1 MNSTR
6 ISQAWLKA
14 TESCS
19 VSPTHSWLFDV
30 MVMATDWGSVGCE
43 VLFGKKS
50 LV

>member
-6 ISQAWLKA
+6 ISEARLKV
-14 TESCS
+14 TESFS
-19 VSPTHSWLFDV
+19 VSPTSSWLFDV
-30 MVMATDWGSVGCE
+30 MVMATDWESVGCE